1 MNKKTIIIIVSVVV
15 AVAIAAALTISL
27 LSNVGN
33 DGGKNED
40 TSSNVSTGESTGSN
54 SDTNSTISIPKANND
69 ITTFIGGNVTAEKVS
84 KVSVP
89 IFVSSNK
96 GFMAAFGSLKYD
108 TSVLKFIG
116 YKDGDLFSEY
126 EFLESNGEIKFMIE
140 DNGDITKDGVLYYV
154 EFEIISTNPTT
165 TTIEFAIAD
174 NMVANKSA
182 QYVKFETI
190 NGSVTIK

>member
-33 DGGKNED
+33 DGDKNED
-40 TSSNVSTGESTGSN
+40 TSN